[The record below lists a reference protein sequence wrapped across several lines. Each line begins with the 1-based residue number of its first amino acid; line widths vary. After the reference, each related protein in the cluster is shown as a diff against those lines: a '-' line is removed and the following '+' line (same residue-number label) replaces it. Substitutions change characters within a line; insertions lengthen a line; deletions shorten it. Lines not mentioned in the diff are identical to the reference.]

1 MKAHSEQYTSAS
13 IMPFSSEQFYAMMHN
28 MKSTGKS
35 DLILYSPSVMKCSCA
50 IKIYLYTKPVSRW
63 FIRLDDQDT
72 GW

>member
-1 MKAHSEQYTSAS
+1 MTAHSEQYTTAS
-13 IMPFSSEQFYAMMHN
+13 IMPFSSEQFYAMIHN
-28 MKSTGKS
+28 MKSTGIS
-35 DLILYSPSVMKCSCA
+35 DFINSPLFSKCLCA